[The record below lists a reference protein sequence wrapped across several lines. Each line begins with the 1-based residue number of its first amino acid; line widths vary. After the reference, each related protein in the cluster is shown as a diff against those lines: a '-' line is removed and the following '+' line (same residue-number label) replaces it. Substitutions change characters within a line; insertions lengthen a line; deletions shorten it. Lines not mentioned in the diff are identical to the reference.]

1 MKKRRVP
8 LRIAFSMLTGYARS
22 RIIAQIKA
30 VAFIIVYLV
39 IFQVLI
45 LRVPL
50 SNSIMTTGRI
60 ALVIFGLA
68 FFLEGLV
75 LGFMPLGERVGARL
89 PSRTNIFVVAL
100 FGLVLGFGS
109 TLAEPAVSALRTA
122 GSILKAWESPLLY
135 QV

>member
-1 MKKRRVP
+1 VP
-8 LRIAFSMLTGYARS
+8 LRIALSMLAGYARS

-50 SNSIMTTGRI
+50 SNSIMTAGGI

-75 LGFMPLGERVGARL
+75 LGFMPLGERVGAKL

-100 FGLVLGFGS
+100 FGLVLGFGT
-109 TLAEPAVSALRTA
+109 TLAEPASVL
-122 GSILKAWESPLLY
+122 
-135 QV
+135 